1 MGTQFVQAP
10 PVTHTVAAPIV
21 QSAPPPTT
29 HVVQA
34 PPVTHTVVPPVM
46 QAPVAKPSS
55 VVMQPATSSVV
66 MQPAAPQVVHTAAPQ
81 MMHTAAPQVMHTAAP
96 QYVHTASGPP
106 LMHAATSSFVATS
119 PYVHTGAAVTHH
131 DVDGDGRAD
140 YSMIHGGMP
149 YGHVIA

>member
-1 MGTQFVQAP
+1 MGPQV
-10 PVTHTVAAPIV
+10 VHTAAP
-21 QSAPPPTT
+21 QMMHTAAPQ
-29 HVVQA
+29 VM
-34 PPVTHTVVPPVM
+34 HT
-46 QAPVAKPSS
+46 
-55 VVMQPATSSVV
+55 
-66 MQPAAPQVVHTAAPQ
+66 AAPQVVHTAAPQ
-81 MMHTAAPQVMHTAAP
+81 VVHTAAPQVMHTAAP

-149 YGHVIA
+149 YG